1 MTAIRVLAAD
11 DQRVVREGLAML
23 LGLLPDVEVV
33 GTAADGEEV
42 LALAAELRPDVI
54 LMDLRMPRMDGVEAT
69 RRLRERDPAVKVVV
83 LTTYADDR
91 SVLDALRAGALG
103 YLTKD
108 AGAAE
113 IQQALHR
120 VAGGQA
126 ALDPAVQRP
135 LIEAIQGG
143 SGGMGPPGSGG
154 SGGSS
159 PRASTALTPREA
171 EVLTLIAAGLSN
183 AEIAERLVVSEATVK
198 SHVNHML
205 AKIGARDRAQAVGYA
220 YRHGLVS
227 R

>member
-1 MTAIRVLAAD
+1 MTAVRVLAAD